1 MVRWENG
8 KDESYMRIVVLDGYT
23 ENPGDLSW
31 DGIAE
36 FGTLRVFDRTSVTDE
51 AEIIEHIGN
60 AGIVLTNKTP
70 ISRNVIEAC
79 KNIKFI
85 GLLATGYN
93 VVDYKFAADKGIP
106 VANVPSYGTASV
118 SQYSI
123 ALLLEICHHIG
134 HHDASVHAGNWEK
147 CIDWCYWDYPLIE
160 LEGKTMGI
168 IGFGRIGQAE
178 GRIAKALGM
187 RVLAYDCYPNAAG
200 EEIADY
206 VDLETLYKQSD
217 VITLHCNLTPENTG
231 MINQSA
237 IAKMKDGVILIN
249 NARGQLIAE
258 QDVADALNRGKIAG
272 AGLDVVYTE
281 PIRGDNP
288 LLKAKNC
295 IITPHISWA
304 PRESRQRIMDCT
316 IENIKS
322 FIAGK
327 PVHVVN

>member
-1 MVRWENG
+1 M
-8 KDESYMRIVVLDGYT
+8 
-23 ENPGDLSW
+23 SW